1 MKKLPTNKSVLK
13 KIIDENCCYVDKTPF
28 IRKMLDAGDGYW
40 FLSRPRR
47 FGKSLFLDTIRAA
60 FAGEKELF
68 KGLFLENNWDW
79 SVKYPVINISFGR
92 GTVRSA
98 AMLDNSIYFTLNT
111 CASVYDIEL
120 TAESIPERFE
130 ELIQKINKKFKLGVV
145 VLVDEYDKP
154 LLDNLILDSLIL
166 DSLILDNR
174 ANDADQDTVMDI
186 REGLS
191 SFYSVLK
198 DADRYLKFVFLT
210 GVSKFSK
217 TSIFSKL
224 NNLTDISLKPGYGDI
239 CGYTQEE
246 FESVFADYLH
256 DVDLTKVKDW
266 YDGYNFL
273 GNNVYNPYDIL
284 LFLSDKR
291 YRCYWFETGTPTFLL
306 ELIKK
311 RKYFLPDL
319 DNIEL
324 RDSQMGEFDIN
335 HIELDVLLY
344 QAGYLTIKNTYQLE
358 DNISYL
364 LSFPNKEVR
373 KGLNDYLLR
382 MFFSGGISA
391 SDTSKLSRKIL
402 EALSANRPELSE
414 NAFVSFFAGI
424 PYQWYVK
431 NNIAE
436 YEGYYCS
443 VFYSFFTALGLTVIP
458 EDISNKGRIDF
469 TVIMDKGI
477 FIFEIKMKSNP
488 ENAMDKLWER
498 KYYEKYLAENKEI
511 FLVGIEFDEEDKN
524 LSKFE
529 TAKVLKQ

>member
-1 MKKLPTNKSVLK
+1 MQKLPIGRTVFKE
-13 KIIDENCCYVDKTPF
+13 IRTEAFCYVDKTF
-28 IRKMLDAGDGYW
+28 FVKQLFDDHSKYW

-47 FGKSLFLDTIRAA
+47 FGKTLFLDTLRAA

-68 KGLFLENNWDW
+68 IGLFLENSWDW
-79 SVKYPVINISFGR
+79 DIKYPVINISFGR
-92 GTVRSA
+92 GTVKTA
-98 AMLDNSIYFTLNT
+98 AMLDNSIYFTLTN
-111 CASVYDIEL
+111 CAENYGIEL
-120 TAESIPERFE
+120 VAQSIPERFE
-130 ELIQKINKKFKLGVV
+130 ELIQKINKKFELGVI

-154 LLDNLILDSLIL
+154 LLDNLTK
-166 DSLILDNR
+166 
-174 ANDADQDTVMDI
+174 DTATDI

-198 DADRYLKFVFLT
+198 DADKYLKFVFLT

-224 NNLTDISLKPGYGDI
+224 NNLMDISLQADYGDI
-239 CGYTQEE
+239 CGYTQKE
-246 FESVFADYLH
+246 FEFVFADYLH
-256 DVDLTKVKDW
+256 DVDLKKVKDW

-273 GNNVYNPYDIL
+273 GSNVYNPYDIL
-284 LFLSDKR
+284 LFLFDKR
-291 YRCYWFETGTPTFLL
+291 YRCYWFETGTPSFLL

-311 RKYFLPDL
+311 RQYFLPDL

-324 RDSQMGEFDIN
+324 YDSQLSEFDIN
-335 HIELDVLLY
+335 HIDLDVLLY
-344 QAGYLTIKNTYQLE
+344 QAGYLTIKEIYQVE

-382 MFFSGGISA
+382 MFFANGTSA
-391 SDTSKLSRKIL
+391 TAASKLSRKIF
-402 EALSANRPELSE
+402 EALSANQPNLLKKV
-414 NAFVSFFAGI
+414 FISFFAGI

-436 YEGYYCS
+436 YEGYYCC
-443 VFYSFFTALGLTVIP
+443 VFYSFFAALGLMVKP
-458 EDISNKGRIDF
+458 EDMTNKGRIDF

-488 ENAMDKLWER
+488 ENAMDKLKR
-498 KYYEKYLAENKEI
+498 KKYHEKYMAENKKI

-524 LSKFE
+524 LSNFE
-529 TAKVLKQ
+529 TAQVLKQ

>member
-1 MKKLPTNKSVLK
+1 MKKLPTNKSVLR

-47 FGKSLFLDTIRAA
+47 FGKTLFLDTLRAA

-79 SVKYPVINISFGR
+79 SIKYPVVNISLGR
-92 GTVRSA
+92 GTVESKKELNKLLIEI
-98 AMLDNSIYFTLNT
+98 LDVQ
-111 CASVYDIEL
+111 AEQYDIILNKETL
-120 TAESIPERFE
+120 SGRFD
-130 ELIQKINKKFKLGVV
+130 ELIRELNKKFGRGVV

-154 LLDNLILDSLIL
+154 LLDNLTK
-166 DSLILDNR
+166 DN
-174 ANDADQDTVMDI
+174 AVEV

-224 NNLTDISLKPGYGDI
+224 NNLTDISLKPGYGNI

-246 FESVFADYLH
+246 FETVFADYLH
-256 DVDLTKVKDW
+256 DVDLEKVKDW

-273 GNNVYNPYDIL
+273 DSNVYNPYDIL

-291 YRCYWFETGTPTFLL
+291 YRCYWFETGTPSFLL
-306 ELIKK
+306 ELIKAK
-311 RKYFLPDL
+311 KYFLPDL
-319 DNIEL
+319 DNIKL
-324 RDSQMGEFDIN
+324 ADSQMSEFDIN
-335 HIELDVLLY
+335 HIDLDVLLY
-344 QAGYLTIKNTYQLE
+344 QAGYLTIKESYQLE

-382 MFFSGGISA
+382 MFFANGTSA
-391 SDTSKLSRKIL
+391 TARSNLAIKIF
-402 EALSANRPELSE
+402 ESLSANQPELLE
-414 NAFVSFFAGI
+414 KALISFFAGI

-443 VFYSFFTALGLTVIP
+443 VFYSFFAALGLTVKA
-458 EDISNKGRIDF
+458 EDITNKGRIDF
-469 TVIMDKGI
+469 TVVMDKGI
-477 FIFEIKMKSNP
+477 FIFEIKMKANP
-488 ENAMDKLWER
+488 ENAIDKLR
-498 KYYEKYLAENKEI
+498 KKKYHEKYLTENKEI
-511 FLVGIEFDEEDKN
+511 FLVGIEFDEKDKN
-524 LSKFE
+524 LSGFE
-529 TAKVLKQ
+529 VVKLVEQPGG

>member
-1 MKKLPTNKSVLK
+1 MRKLPTNKSVLK

-47 FGKSLFLDTIRAA
+47 FGKTLFLDTIRAA

-79 SVKYPVINISFGR
+79 KIKYPVVNISFGR
-92 GTVRSA
+92 GSVESKEELNKVIIEI
-98 AMLDNSIYFTLNT
+98 LDVQ
-111 CASVYDIEL
+111 AEEYDIIL
-120 TAESIPERFE
+120 NKDTVSGRFD
-130 ELIQKINKKFKLGVV
+130 ELIRKLNKKFKLGVV

-154 LLDNLILDSLIL
+154 LLDNLTE
-166 DSLILDNR
+166 
-174 ANDADQDTVMDI
+174 DTAISI

-191 SFYSVLK
+191 NFYSVLK
-198 DADRYLKFVFLT
+198 DADRHLKFVFLT
-210 GVSKFSK
+210 GVSKFNK

-246 FESVFADYLH
+246 FESVFSDYLH
-256 DVDLTKVKDW
+256 DVDLKKVKDW

-284 LFLSDKR
+284 LFLADKI
-291 YRCYWFETGTPTFLL
+291 YRCYWFETGTPSFLL
-306 ELIKK
+306 SLIKQ
-311 RKYFLPDL
+311 RKYFIPDL
-319 DNIEL
+319 DNIKL
-324 RDSQMGEFDIN
+324 ADSQMSEFDIN
-335 HIELDVLLY
+335 YIDLDVLLY
-344 QAGYLTIKNTYQLE
+344 QAGYLTIKKTYQLE

-382 MFFSGGISA
+382 MFFANGASA
-391 SDTSKLSRKIL
+391 TARTNLAIEIL
-402 EALSANRPELSE
+402 EALSE
-414 NAFVSFFAGI
+414 NHPALLEKAFISFFAGI

-443 VFYSFFTALGLTVIP
+443 VFYSFFTALGLKVIP

-488 ENAMDKLWER
+488 ENAMDKLKKK
-498 KYYEKYLAENKEI
+498 KYHEKYLVENKEI
-511 FLVGIEFDEEDKN
+511 FLVGIEFDEKDRN
-524 LSKFE
+524 LSDFE
-529 TAKVLKQ
+529 TAKIWNTKIQQHS